1 MLKKTHPILLCLIIV
16 LMAGCA
22 KLKETEFRRIEN
34 FGLKK
39 MELERATIGFSV
51 TYFNPNNSSVNVKEA
66 VADIY
71 LDTVYM
77 GKFVQDKTVD
87 VGKNSEFS
95 IPFSGTIP
103 LQKVLKLGLND
114 IAQRSVQLRA
124 DGSVKVGKA
133 GIYVTRPIQ
142 YSGHHRLDEI
152 KLRP

>member
-1 MLKKTHPILLCLIIV
+1 
-16 LMAGCA
+16 MAGCA
-22 KLKETEFRRIEN
+22 KLKEPEFRRIEN

-39 MELERATIGFSV
+39 MELEQATIGFSV

-114 IAQRSVQLRA
+114 IARRSVQLRA

>member
-1 MLKKTHPILLCLIIV
+1 MVKNIYPSLLVFILV
-16 LMAGCA
+16 FAMGCA
-22 KLKETEFRRIEN
+22 RLKEPEFRRIDD

-39 MELERATIGFSV
+39 LELEKATIGFSV
-51 TYFNPNNSSVNVKEA
+51 TYFNPNNSGVNVKEA

-77 GKFVQDKTVD
+77 GKFVQDRNVD

-103 LQKVLKLGLND
+103 LQKVLKLGLSD
-114 IAQRSVQLRA
+114 IAARSVQLRA
-124 DGSVKVGKA
+124 EGSVKVGKA

-142 YSGHHRLDEI
+142 YSGQHKLDDIRLT
-152 KLRP
+152 P